1 MKKLLFAIF
10 AHPDDEAFGPSGTLL
25 KETQAGTELHLLLL
39 TNGDAGANPDNL
51 DDLGAARLKEWRMAG
66 TLMGA
71 KDMHYF
77 GYKDGQLT
85 NQAMIEAGQRIIEH
99 ITPIIQA
106 ASDDTIIEFLSN
118 DLNGIT
124 GHIDHIIAARIA
136 CHVFYSLKHDDARL
150 ERIRLSCLPFQD
162 APESNIHWLYMEA
175 GRTPDEITETVDAH

>member
-1 MKKLLFAIF
+1 
-10 AHPDDEAFGPSGTLL
+10 T
-25 KETQAGTELHLLLL
+25 
-39 TNGDAGANPDNL
+39 
-51 DDLGAARLKEWRMAG
+51 AG

-71 KDMHYF
+71 KVMHHF

-85 NQAMIEAGQRIIEH
+85 NQTMIEASQRIIEH

-136 CHVFYSLKHDDARL
+136 CHVFYTLKHDDARL

-162 APESNIHWLYMEA
+162 APESNIQWLYMEA
-175 GRTPDEITETVDAH
+175 GRTPDEITETVDARDLRPAITAIIRTHYTQRSDGEYHITQRGERLGVDHFIVKT